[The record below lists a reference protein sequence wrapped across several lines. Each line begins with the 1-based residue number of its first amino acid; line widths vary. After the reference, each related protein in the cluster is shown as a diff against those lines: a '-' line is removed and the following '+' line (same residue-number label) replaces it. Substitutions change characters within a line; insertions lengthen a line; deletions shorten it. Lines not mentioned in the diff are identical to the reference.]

1 MNVSVDALA
10 VILPALAGRCDLR
23 VVATTEIEQCSQH
36 PIPRFSSRSVLVFFV
51 TKIEKI
57 SAQKGSVGQSRAAVK
72 VPTAA
77 LHHCFCFRKN
87 SSPDKPEPSGKSSV
101 FKQNSYG
108 MGNRLLTSCLRE
120 ANLSDKAY
128 AFLPSTSPRV
138 ESEVTCRKHRESYN
152 SARGQNSMFGSSA
165 WASFLASNRL
175 VRRYSLES
183 PPREEQHERSCAS
196 ITTPV
201 SESHHV

>member
-51 TKIEKI
+51 TKTEKI
-57 SAQKGSVGQSRAAVK
+57 SAQKGRLGQSRAAVK
-72 VPTAA
+72 VPTA

-87 SSPDKPEPSGKSSV
+87 SSPGKPEPSVKSSV
-101 FKQNSYG
+101 FKGNSYG
-108 MGNRLLTSCLRE
+108 VGNRLLTSGLRE
-120 ANLSDKAY
+120 ANLSDQAY
-128 AFLPSTSPRV
+128 AFRPSTSPRV
-138 ESEVTCRKHRESYN
+138 ESDVTYRKHRESYN
-152 SARGQNSMFGSSA
+152 SARGQNSVFGSSA

-183 PPREEQHERSCAS
+183 PPREDQPERSCAS